1 MLARYLLRDA
11 PAEASRAEALLRRRA
26 MFHVTPTV
34 LVELGWVWKANACT
48 APEIGK
54 AIEHLMALPGFDSLS
69 TPQTRYALD
78 WLAQGLDWADAVH
91 LAHPPQQ
98 AEMLTFDRQL
108 VKRAQK
114 AGAFPSVRVV
124 P

>member
-1 MLARYLLRDA
+1 
-11 PAEASRAEALLRRRA
+11 
-26 MFHVTPTV
+26 
-34 LVELGWVWKANACT
+34 
-48 APEIGK
+48 
-54 AIEHLMALPGFDSLS
+54 MALPGFDSLS

-78 WLAQGLDWADAVH
+78 WLAQGLDWANAVH